1 MKNKVLKIISL
12 FILSAIM
19 FSVAVS
25 AHSVQNIPYEGY
37 EYNDYEESVAAP
49 EGYRE
54 SEVISAQTL
63 GLDKEFNT
71 PADMFYEKGKGL
83 YVLDSGNSRVVL
95 IGEDGRLIN
104 EFSDFKM
111 EDGSSLD
118 FSGAQG
124 FAVTKDGRFYI
135 ADTEHNRVVSVFNN
149 TVDLIIERPD
159 SVLVNTDA
167 AFRATK
173 VAFNS
178 DGNIFVIAEGIDQG
192 IFVFG
197 SDGSF
202 SHFSGSNEV
211 KVTAEVVL
219 NNILKRFLT
228 RTQIKGLSS
237 ATPISID
244 NFDIDSEGLIYVV
257 TQGEGTVAEEGTVR
271 CLNFKGSDILTAK
284 QPFGDLE
291 WDRLIWSESKVTKF
305 TDVDVDDNGFL
316 NLLDTDRGKVMQYTK
331 EAKLVASFGGFGNQH
346 GMFSSPVAIE
356 SIGDKVAVL
365 DSINNTITVFAP
377 TDYGEKIRTAF
388 TLIDNNEIESSI
400 TVLNDLLRSNTNTQ
414 YAYYGL
420 GICYDAQGDYLQAM
434 NNFKLAGDREGY
446 SKSFRQYRKDFIAN
460 NYYWV
465 ILSIVA
471 VIIAVAVIKKVLNK
485 RLAKADGEVYSPLES
500 KYCFPFYTLFHPA
513 DGFDQFKSRKLFSYK
528 IIGVIFAVWF
538 LLCSLEYFNQG
549 FIFNNNRAIDYSLAT
564 MFVKTIGIYIMFV
577 IANWSV
583 CTIFDGKGT
592 FREILSVTV
601 YAILPMI
608 ITKVFTVIL
617 SNVLTAEEA
626 VIISM
631 ISSVGVIWFAL
642 ILIIGLSSIHHYSVS
657 KTVLLII
664 VSIIGMAIIALLI
677 ILFYTLLKQ
686 AYNFGMSIVSELRL
700 R

>member
-1 MKNKVLKIISL
+1 M
-12 FILSAIM
+12 SALM
-19 FSVAVS
+19 FSVAAS

-54 SEVISAQTL
+54 SEVISAHTL
-63 GLDKEFNT
+63 GLEEDFNA
-71 PADMFYEKGKGL
+71 PADMYYDKNKGL
-83 YVLDSGNSRVVL
+83 YILDSGNSRIVL
-95 IGEDGRLIN
+95 ISEDGKLR
-104 EFSDFKM
+104 EVFSGFKT
-111 EDGSSLD
+111 EDGSPLD

-124 FAVTKDGRFYI
+124 FAVAEDGRFYI
-135 ADTEHNRVVSVFNN
+135 ADTEHNRVVSVYNN

-192 IFVFG
+192 VFVFEK
-197 SDGSF
+197 DGSF

-228 RTQIKGLSS
+228 RAQIKGLSS

-244 NFDIDSEGLIYVV
+244 NFDMDSSGLLYVV

-271 CLNFKGSDILTAK
+271 CLNFKGSDILSAK

-305 TDVDVDDNGFL
+305 TDVDVDDKGFL

-331 EAKLVASFGGFGNQH
+331 EAKLVTSFGGFGNQH
-346 GMFSSPVAIE
+346 GMFSSPVAVE
-356 SIGDKVAVL
+356 SIGDRVAVL
-365 DSINNTITVFAP
+365 DALNNTVMIFAP

-388 TLIDNNEIESSI
+388 TLIDNNEITSSI
-400 TVLNDLLRSNTNTQ
+400 TVLNDLLKSNTNTQ
-414 YAYYGL
+414 YVYYGL
-420 GICYDAQGDYLQAM
+420 GICYDAQGDYLKAM
-434 NNFKLAGDREGY
+434 HNFKLAGDHESY

-465 ILSIVA
+465 ILSVA
-471 VIIAVAVIKKVLNK
+471 VLIIAVAVIKKVLGK
-485 RLAKADGEVYSPLES
+485 VLAKADGEVYSPLES
-500 KYCFPFYTLFHPA
+500 KYSFPFYTLFHPA
-513 DGFDQFKSRKLFSYK
+513 DGFDQFKTRNLFSYK

-549 FIFNNNRAIDYSLAT
+549 FIFNSNRAIDYSLAT
-564 MFVKTIGIYIMFV
+564 MLVKTIGIYIMFV
-577 IANWSV
+577 VANWSV

-592 FREILSVTV
+592 FNEILSVTA

-608 ITKVFTVIL
+608 ITKAITVIL

-626 VIISM
+626 VIMSM
-631 ISSVGVIWFAL
+631 ISTVGIIWFAL

-657 KTVLLII
+657 KTILLII
-664 VSIIGMAIIALLI
+664 VSVIGMAVIALLI
-677 ILFYTLLKQ
+677 VLFYTLLKQ
-686 AYNFGMSIVSELRL
+686 AYNFAMSIVSELQL

>member
-12 FILSAIM
+12 FVLSAFM
-19 FSVAVS
+19 FSIAVS
-25 AHSVQNIPYEGY
+25 ARSVQNIPYEGY
-37 EYNDYEESVAAP
+37 EYNNYEESVAAP

-54 SEVISAQTL
+54 SEIISSKTL
-63 GLDKEFNT
+63 GLEKEFNT
-71 PADMFYEKGKGL
+71 PTDMFYEKGKGL
-83 YVLDSGNSRVVL
+83 YVLDSGNSRVIL
-95 IGEDGRLIN
+95 IGEDGRLID

-111 EDGSSLD
+111 EDGSLLD

-124 FAVTKDGRFYI
+124 FAVTDDGRFYI
-135 ADTEHNRVVSVFNN
+135 ADTEHNRVVSVYNN
-149 TVDLIIERPD
+149 IVDLIIERPD

-244 NFDIDSEGLIYVV
+244 NLDIDSEGLIYVV

-346 GMFSSPVAIE
+346 GMFSSPVAVE

-365 DSINNTITVFAP
+365 DSLNNTITVFSP

-400 TVLNDLLRSNTNTQ
+400 NVLNDLLISNTNTQ
-414 YAYYGL
+414 YVYYGL
-420 GICYDAQGDYLQAM
+420 GICYDAQGDYLKAM
-434 NNFKLAGDREGY
+434 NNFKLAGDHEGY

-465 ILSIVA
+465 ILSVAVMIVA
-471 VIIAVAVIKKVLNK
+471 VVVIKKILNK
-485 RLAKADGEVYSPLES
+485 RLAKAEGEVYSTLES

-513 DGFDQFKSRKLFSYK
+513 DGFDQFKNRKLFSYK

-549 FIFNNNRAIDYSLAT
+549 YIFNNNRAIDYSLAT
-564 MFVKTIGIYIMFV
+564 MLVKTFGIYIMFV
-577 IANWSV
+577 VANWSV

-592 FREILSVTV
+592 FHEILSVTA

-608 ITKVFTVIL
+608 ITKVFTIIL

-642 ILIIGLSSIHHYSVS
+642 ILIIGLSSIHHYSIS
-657 KTVLLII
+657 KTLLLII
-664 VSIIGMAIIALLI
+664 VSIIGMAIISLLI

-686 AYNFGMSIVSELRL
+686 AYNFGMSIVSELQL